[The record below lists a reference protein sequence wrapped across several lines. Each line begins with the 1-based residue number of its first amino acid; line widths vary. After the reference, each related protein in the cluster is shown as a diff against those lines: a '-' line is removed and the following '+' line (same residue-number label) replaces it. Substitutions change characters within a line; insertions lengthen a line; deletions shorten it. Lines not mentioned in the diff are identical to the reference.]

1 MTATAQAPEPKIW
14 SVSASQL
21 VAWNRCRR
29 YWHFRHVRRMTT
41 PQTPA
46 QERGSGVHKALEHAQ
61 LGKQV
66 PADVQKYVPY
76 LLAAA
81 PHLPRTG
88 TALIEARFEI
98 ATYDGGPTWLGFID
112 RAELWRRP
120 AARIGDNKTTSDFR
134 YNLTPDEIAHD
145 VQLMSYAEAAY
156 TGIPVPDDWERLPDD
171 AVGAKKVIVPSEV
184 PIELGHL
191 YLLTRNKTPT
201 ARYVSGTVNRQ
212 QVADFWGGELM
223 PRVRELV
230 PARQVEDTLELPPN
244 TESCGMYGGCAY
256 RAQCGLVP
264 RIKSTY
270 RPGEGEN
277 NDENKGEKTMAEM
290 SWVERMKAANGITT
304 NGAQEAAPQVQVAPV
319 QVVKAA
325 DPEPTG
331 SVSPRDL
338 KVEKL
343 VAMGVPRPMAV
354 EIADKEFPAA
364 PPAAPVAAAAAEP
377 ATTVVPPDS
386 APRDTVDMREATPP
400 KTRGESK
407 KKKGEKATESTAPA
421 QVPCGMCQLPMA
433 KFGASES
440 YQHPAN
446 VPCMRAGMT
455 IARDNA
461 LEAPPPPPPVNITA
475 AVAERAAASAA
486 QPERRELTLLIGV
499 MVSKQGRQDDDVTML
514 EDWIA
519 PMCEQVARTNEV
531 PDWRLVKFAQV
542 ADGMLAS
549 EIRERMKAGN
559 YPSVLV
565 INPSTR
571 AADVAI
577 EALSPYASR
586 IYRGFRG

>member
-1 MTATAQAPEPKIW
+1 MTATAQGEPAPEPKIW

-66 PADVQKYVPY
+66 PTDVQKFIPY

-81 PHLPRTG
+81 PYLPPSG

-134 YNLTPDEIAHD
+134 YNLTPDEITHD

-156 TGIPVPDDWERLPDD
+156 TGIPVSEKSLD
-171 AVGAKKVIVPSEV
+171 VIMVPPEV

-230 PARQVEDTLELPPN
+230 PARQVQDTLELPPN

-264 RIKSTY
+264 RIKSAY
-270 RPGEGEN
+270 RPGEGDNESKN
-277 NDENKGEKTMAEM
+277 NENKGEKTMAEM

-304 NGAQEAAPQVQVAPV
+304 NGAQEAAPAAPV
-319 QVVKAA
+319 QAMVVTQ
-325 DPEPTG
+325 PVGEPTG
-331 SVSPRDL
+331 PVSPRDL

-364 PPAAPVAAAAAEP
+364 PPPVVAAAPPAEP

-386 APRDTVDMREATPP
+386 APRDTVDTREATPP

-407 KKKGEKATESTAPA
+407 KKKAAESTAPA

-461 LEAPPPPPPVNITA
+461 LESVPAAAPAPPPPPVNITA

-499 MVSKQGRQDDDVTML
+499 MVSKQGKQDDDVTML

-519 PMCEQVARTNEV
+519 PMCEQVAKANEV

-549 EIRERMKAGN
+549 EIRARMSTGN

-577 EALSPYASR
+577 ETLSPYASR